1 MNFQYKILMKSKIY
15 LLTVEREMYCYLC
28 EIRSATKEYIEN
40 IWSAVLGQ
48 VAALRN
54 RRILV
59 KLWLFFIG
67 MPFFCF
73 KFAESIPWL
82 YWPTHAQKQKA

>member
-40 IWSAVLGQ
+40 I
-48 VAALRN
+48 
-54 RRILV
+54 
-59 KLWLFFIG
+59 
-67 MPFFCF
+67 
-73 KFAESIPWL
+73 
-82 YWPTHAQKQKA
+82 